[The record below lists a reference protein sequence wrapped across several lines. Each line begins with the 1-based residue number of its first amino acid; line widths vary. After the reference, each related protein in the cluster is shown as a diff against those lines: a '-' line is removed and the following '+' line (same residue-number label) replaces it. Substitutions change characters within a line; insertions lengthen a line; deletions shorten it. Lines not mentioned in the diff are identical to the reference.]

1 MNKILWLYS
10 LWVSFICA
18 VFFFL
23 YGYTGLTIG
32 WMSFIILA
40 VYFGM
45 GCKVKDA
52 PAIFCNIIAGLI
64 WGQLDYV
71 FINLMNTIGLSSV
84 AGMFIGIT
92 LMTTIAMGLHLT
104 VLGNTM
110 LNKLPF
116 IFVGVALTFSQ
127 SGNNEAGLAFTLVS
141 GLLLALVCSLGE
153 IYILAHFTTQP
164 EDQKKKLEVKE
175 NA

>member
-1 MNKILWLYS
+1 MNKNLWLYS
-10 LWVSFICA
+10 LWVSFVCA

-32 WMSFIILA
+32 WMSFVILA

-45 GCKVKDA
+45 GSKVKDA
-52 PAIFCNIIAGLI
+52 PAIFCNIIVGLI

-71 FINLMNTIGLSSV
+71 FISLMNTIGLSEA

-92 LMTTIAMGLHLT
+92 VMTTITMGLHLS
-104 VLGNTM
+104 VLGKTV

-116 IFVGVALTFSQ
+116 IFASVALTFSQ
-127 SGNNEAGLAFTLVS
+127 GGKNEAGLVFTLIS
-141 GLLLALVCSLGE
+141 GLLLALVCGLGE
-153 IYILAHFTTQP
+153 SYIFAHSNTQN
-164 EDQKKKLEVKE
+164 EAQEE
-175 NA
+175 M